1 MLLEEVLAQRFPI
14 MKTGYMGVSLDGGTP
29 KAPKMIKTVK
39 MLLKMVTLKHSNSG
53 GWNHRDLQGLVGV
66 DFFQGQQNL
75 PKKKSKLFKRL
86 FNSTQKIMDF
96 WMVFC

>member
-66 DFFQGQQNL
+66 DFLKANE
-75 PKKKSKLFKRL
+75 PRKK
-86 FNSTQKIMDF
+86 TQSYSWIFGCFFVDDF
-96 WMVFC
+96 FCA